1 MATGR
6 LDHEISV
13 VYSSLHQ
20 LTIIIHHSGLLLAA
34 VHWETD
40 NLHLHEGIN
49 DLTEKRYTALRHSFI
64 LTLLWKGSQTFQQ
77 SDSITCWLK
86 SYKPKL

>member
-34 VHWETD
+34 VHWEAD

-49 DLTEKRYTALRHSFI
+49 DLTERCYTVLRHSFI
-64 LTLLWKGSQTFQQ
+64 LTTCSERVHKPFNNQIPLLVG
-77 SDSITCWLK
+77 
-86 SYKPKL
+86 